1 MSSIRNTFAIAGREL
16 RSYFVSPVGYVV
28 LSLFMLL
35 SGWFFVNLLQRF
47 GTVKGYYQA
56 FQRPDLLAQ
65 LNLNDLVMAPLM
77 QNMIVLLLIF
87 IPAVTMRLWSE
98 EKKQKTDQLLLTS
111 PISVGSIVGGKFLA
125 AIGFLVVMLLLAA
138 EFPLILYVF
147 SPEAARPDWGP
158 VATGYLGLFLCGTAF
173 VAMGLFTSSL
183 TENQV
188 VAFVASLFLALGF
201 YVIGWPA
208 ENLGAL
214 GKVLK
219 ALWIPEYFQE
229 LLKGI
234 LSTTT
239 VAFFASFAFFWLF
252 LTQRSIESVRWR

>member
-1 MSSIRNTFAIAGREL
+1 MSPIRNALAIAGRDL

-28 LSLFMLL
+28 VSLFMAL

-47 GTVKGYYQA
+47 NTVKGYYQA
-56 FQRPDLLAQ
+56 FQRPDLLGQ
-65 LNLNDLVMAPLM
+65 LNLNDLVVNPLL

-98 EKKQKTDQLLLTS
+98 EKKQHTDQLLLTT
-111 PISVGSIVGGKFLA
+111 PISIAQIVAGKFLA
-125 AIGFLVVMLLLAA
+125 GFTFLLVMLGLTL
-138 EFPLILYVF
+138 EFPLILYYF
-147 SPEAARPDWGP
+147 SAQATQPDWGP
-158 VATGYLGLFLCGTAF
+158 VFAGYLGLLLTGTSF
-173 VAMGLFTSSL
+173 VALGLFASSL

-188 VAFVASLFLALGF
+188 VAFVTSLFLALGF
-201 YVIGWPA
+201 YIIGWPA

-229 LLKGI
+229 MQKGV
-234 LSTTT
+234 LSLATG
-239 VAFFASFAFFWLF
+239 VFFASFIAFWLF